1 MILLQIDVGTL
12 LIILLIIMLIA
23 TVIPNLLSG
32 EEKEKNVRP
41 KIFTEISCLN
51 NDYSETREYVPGDY
65 VGKILQDRKCPKCG
79 SQLYIKGIYS
89 VYPEE
94 RKKESV
100 FT

>member
-1 MILLQIDVGTL
+1 L
-12 LIILLIIMLIA
+12 A
-23 TVIPNLLSG
+23 
-32 EEKEKNVRP
+32 
-41 KIFTEISCLN
+41 
-51 NDYSETREYVPGDY
+51 GDY